1 MTGFFLSMPKRGY
14 LRDLFW
20 RFRMSFVIPE
30 TPWDFFF
37 PDVLFILIAGF
48 IMGIDT

>member
-1 MTGFFLSMPKRGY
+1 MKDY
-14 LRDLFW
+14 LPDLFG
-20 RFRMSFVIPE
+20 RFRRPFVIPE

-48 IMGIDT
+48 IMGIGT